1 VPELELDGLLV
12 DLDGCVWIGG
22 EPLPGAVRALQR
34 ISDHGIEVA
43 FITNDPAS
51 TRALH
56 ATRLTEL
63 GLPTPPERVITAAW
77 ALARTVAREHP
88 DATTYVLGP
97 AAMRDELSEAGV
109 AVLPPGAPAE
119 AAARADVVA
128 VGTSSHL
135 GFPELTV
142 AVRAVLAGARLYTAN
157 RDPWFPMP
165 DGPWPSSGAFA
176 AFVEAAT
183 GASAIAIGKP
193 EPALYDAACQQ
204 LGNAERIGAVG
215 DRRDADIAGGE
226 RAGLVTV
233 LVGDGHGA
241 GPDPDHHLAGLR
253 DLPALL
259 GLPSAPEPL
268 R

>member
-22 EPLPGAVRALQR
+22 EPLPGAVTALQR
-34 ISDHGIEVA
+34 IRAHGIEVA
-43 FITNDPAS
+43 FLPNDPAS
-51 TRALH
+51 TRAAH
-56 ATRLTEL
+56 AARLTEL
-63 GLPTPPERVITAAW
+63 GLPTPTDRVITAAW

-88 DATTYVLGP
+88 GASTYVLGP
-97 AAMRDELSEAGV
+97 PAMRDELTEVGV
-109 AVLPPGAPAE
+109 PVVPAAAPPE
-119 AAARADVVA
+119 TAARAEVVA

-176 AFVEAAT
+176 AFVETAT
-183 GASAIAIGKP
+183 GTSAIAIGKP
-193 EPALYDAACQQ
+193 EPALYDAARQQ
-204 LGNAERIGAVG
+204 LGRVDRIGVVG

-233 LVGDGHGA
+233 LVGDGHGR
-241 GPDPDHHLAGLR
+241 GPDPHHHLEGLR

-259 GLPSAPEPL
+259 GLPSAP
-268 R
+268 

>member
-34 ISDHGIEVA
+34 IRDHGIEVA

-51 TRALH
+51 TRAVH
-56 ATRLTEL
+56 AARLTEL

-77 ALARTVAREHP
+77 ALARTVAEEQP
-88 DATTYVLGP
+88 DALIYVLGP
-97 AAMRDELSEAGV
+97 AAMRDELTEVGVPVVPPEA
-109 AVLPPGAPAE
+109 PPE
-119 AAARADVVA
+119 TAARADVVA

-193 EPALYDAACQQ
+193 ERALYDAARRQ
-204 LGNAERIGAVG
+204 LGSADRIGVIG
-215 DRRDADIAGGE
+215 DRRDADIAGGR
-226 RAGLVTV
+226 RAGLLTV
-233 LVGDGHGA
+233 LVGDGHGV
-241 GPDPDHHLAGLR
+241 GPDPDHHLEGLR

-259 GLPSAPEPL
+259 GLSDAP
-268 R
+268 